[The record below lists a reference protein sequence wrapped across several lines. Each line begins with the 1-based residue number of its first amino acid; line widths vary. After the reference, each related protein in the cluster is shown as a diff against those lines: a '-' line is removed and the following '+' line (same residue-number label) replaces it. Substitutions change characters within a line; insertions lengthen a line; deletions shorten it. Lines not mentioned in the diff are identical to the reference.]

1 MRALGLAVALVL
13 VAACSHTQTDDK
25 ATNLPADVTYHQ
37 LVDSVSSHTTLP
49 DLISLREIY
58 VQTSYYQPYS
68 GPELVLSQVM
78 FEALGAEDWK
88 SCQRHAQTI
97 LDSNFISLPA
107 HYAAMVCEEML
118 GNTDTSSFHQV
129 LLDGL
134 VEAIWSS
141 GNGTSEEEAFFCT
154 STPELQAF
162 IQIQGLEITGQALS
176 EGEDGRAFD
185 IMDIKE
191 PLTERAFTWYFD
203 ITTQWQKGLKNL
215 STL

>member
-1 MRALGLAVALVL
+1 MRALGLAVVLLLVT
-13 VAACSHTQTDDK
+13 ACSNTHTEK
-25 ATNLPADVTYHQ
+25 SARNEADATYHD
-37 LVDSVSSHTTLP
+37 LVNNVSTHTTLP

-58 VQTSYYQPYS
+58 VQTSYYAPYS

-78 FEALGAEDWK
+78 FEALGTEDWAT
-88 SCQRHAQTI
+88 CQRHAQTI

-107 HYAAMVCEEML
+107 HYAAMVCEDML
-118 GNTDTSSFHQV
+118 GNSDVSSFHQV

-134 VEAIWSS
+134 LEAIWSS

-162 IQIQGLEITGQALS
+162 IQIQGLEITSQALS
-176 EGEDGRAFD
+176 ETDGGRAFD
-185 IMDIKE
+185 IMEIKE
-191 PLTERAFTWYFD
+191 PLTEREFTWYFD
-203 ITTQWQKGLKNL
+203 ITAQWQKGLKNF